1 MNDQRTPLEK
11 LMWDNVGP
19 PLYYCS
25 ECLRGMK
32 VKAVSPGVEPVITRP
47 CKKECGHQIIAPRQ
61 VICVGRGGAS
71 IRTKFQIAWMRLKA
85 SLTGRSA

>member
-25 ECLRGMK
+25 ECLRGVK
-32 VKAVSPGVEPVITRP
+32 VTPVAGAEPLITRP
-47 CKKECGHQIIAPRQ
+47 CKTACGHQIIAPRQ
-61 VICVGRGGAS
+61 AICVGRGAVS
-71 IRTKFQIAWMRLKA
+71 MRTKFQIAWMKLKA
-85 SLTGRSA
+85 NLTGRSA